1 MNARPDTS
9 RFTIGTLSKETG
21 LPVDTLRYYEREGLL
36 PQPPRR
42 SSGYREYDRG
52 AVKRVRFI
60 LRAKELGFSLD
71 EIADLLNFS
80 ADQERGVE
88 GVKER
93 ASRRLAETER
103 QIAQLEAIR
112 SRLAQLVAA
121 CPGSGSPA
129 CCPILSTIRD
139 DAPQPV
145 AATPSCCSGVR
156 PAAAPP

>member
-1 MNARPDTS
+1 MNARADIS
-9 RFTIGTLSKETG
+9 RFTIGTLSRETG

-42 SSGYREYDRG
+42 ASGYREYDWS

-71 EIADLLNFS
+71 EIADLLSFS
-80 ADQERGVE
+80 TDNEHGVE

-93 ASRRLAETER
+93 ASSRLAEIER

-121 CPGSGSPA
+121 CPGSGSPD
-129 CCPILSTIRD
+129 CCPILHSIND
-139 DAPQPV
+139 EAPP
-145 AATPSCCSGVR
+145 ASASCCSG
-156 PAAAPP
+156 APPAVGPS